1 MIYLDNAATT
11 YPKPDMVYD
20 ALKQAA
26 CECGGNPG
34 RGVHKLSLTSANKV
48 FETRE
53 KIADMFGAT
62 PERVVFT
69 QNTTYALNMAIKCLW
84 NNRDG
89 HILISDIE
97 HNSVRRSVAALCGR
111 KDISASFDVYSSRGK
126 REDVIASIRSKIRPD
141 TKMLIAC
148 HRSNIA
154 PITLP
159 IKEIGGLCRDRGLMF
174 VVDAAQSAGSVHI
187 NMNACSI
194 DALCAPGHKGLFGI
208 MGIGFVAFSDR
219 VSEERL
225 STLIEGGSGMSSEEI
240 GMPRILP
247 ERLEAGTL
255 PVPAIAALGAGI
267 DYVQMLGIDQ
277 IASHEN
283 MLVSRGQDMLMSI
296 GRCVVYKPVFAE
308 GSAFVFNVVGRAPS
322 EISGYLD
329 SWGICTRSGLHC
341 APLAHERVGTPK
353 GGAVRVSF
361 SPMNTSADL
370 DALYRAIKTI

>member
-11 YPKPDMVYD
+11 YPKPDSVYD

-34 RGVHKLSLTSANKV
+34 RGVHKLSLASANKV
-48 FETRE
+48 FQTRE

-69 QNTTYALNMAIKCLW
+69 QNTTYALNIAIKCLW
-84 NNRDG
+84 NNRSG

-97 HNSVRRSVAALCGR
+97 HNSVRRSVAAICGR
-111 KDISASFDVYSSRGK
+111 EDISSSFDFYSSRGTT
-126 REDVIASIRSKIRPD
+126 DDILASIRSKIRPD

-159 IKEIGGLCRDRGLMF
+159 VREIGNLCREKGIMF
-174 VVDAAQSAGSVHI
+174 VVDAAQSAGSVRI

-208 MGIGFVAFSDR
+208 MGVGFVAFSDK
-219 VSEERL
+219 VSEECL

-240 GMPRILP
+240 GMPKILP

-277 IASHEN
+277 ITSHEN
-283 MLVSRGQDMLMSI
+283 MLLSRGQDMLMSI
-296 GRCVVYKPVFAE
+296 GKCIVYKPVFAE

-322 EISGYLD
+322 EVSGYLD
-329 SWGICTRSGLHC
+329 SCGICTRSGLHC
-341 APLAHERVGTPK
+341 APLAHMRVCTPK
-353 GGAVRVSF
+353 GGAVRVSL

-370 DALYRAIKTI
+370 DALYKAIRGI